1 MNKRITTYLTIV
13 AAFTF
18 SVLLWNSNGNS
29 YSPRDVS
36 NQSPTGIIGY
46 AEYIRSIKANEITG
60 DVSQDDVKK
69 VISQINRQS
78 RAKSKTSWPLKWSF
92 MGPDNVGGRT
102 RDLLVDRNNSDV
114 LYAGGVSGMLFKS
127 ENRGASWR
135 PVTQDA
141 SNFGVT
147 SLGQTSNGDIFYGTG
162 EGGFV
167 TAFGAEEGTPGFQ
180 GFGVFVSRDN
190 GESFSRLDNTL
201 PFGYINDIK
210 TNAEGN
216 ILFVGAQRGLYATT
230 DGGENWSQVRVGQCR
245 DFAISKNN
253 VILASFG
260 SAFFR
265 STDPMDGDSYELVSG
280 FVGSRIVPGWSES
293 DPNICYFMTIGQI
306 SENIVPRGLN
316 GAGFTGL
323 YKSTDAGET
332 FEEVAPAATT
342 FFHPMANFRVNT
354 QGNFDACIGVH
365 PRNPNRVFIGG
376 VHFAEW
382 TPEKGPV
389 IVGNRFNAP
398 TNPFGIHADKHRI
411 VFDNSGDIPVM
422 YVTSDGG
429 ISMTTNAGLDRYTD
443 RVIGYNTTQFYG
455 IAAGPNNIVMGGT
468 QDNSNIILEK
478 NTSGRYQ
485 GRIVIGGDGF
495 QTAVSKRN
503 PRIFFGESQYGN
515 LRRSLNNGSNFER
528 MWDNRI
534 AMSFATGASAT
545 AYRDDATGVQPN
557 NLFNTPLHLWE
568 GSPELLDSI
577 QTFGDDEAYDDRFE
591 ARLFIG
597 MDDGV
602 WMTPNPYGT
611 RYSTPQPN
619 VNVPPRTVRW
629 FRVFGFTGTGGNRLH
644 YLTTSR
650 DGNHLFVATTRGEI
664 HRISN
669 LNHGD
674 FNADSLARL
683 ARPDTVVNFEIRG
696 NLNLGNRT
704 VTGIAVDPTDA
715 NHVVITVGNYG
726 NTNYV
731 YRTRNALDT
740 TPQWSSIQSNLP
752 QFPVY
757 HAVINEKN
765 PNEIILGTEFGI
777 WATQNGLSNS
787 PNWTESVDGANE
799 LVPFPRVPVFD
810 VVQISEKPWTGP
822 RIYAGTH
829 GMGVW
834 ETASTLTSVPK
845 QPKDN
850 LRFKLNV
857 YPNPTM
863 NYFQIKTDLKGSLDI
878 TIYNLA
884 GQKIYETTNINIDNK
899 IDASSWNK
907 GVYLVQVSNGQQK
920 AVSRLVVN

>member
-1 MNKRITTYLTIV
+1 MNRRITTYLTIV
-13 AAFTF
+13 TAFTF

-29 YSPRDVS
+29 YSPRDLS
-36 NQSPTGIIGY
+36 KQSTTGIIGY
-46 AEYIRSIKANEITG
+46 AEYIRGIKANEITG
-60 DVSQDDVKK
+60 EISQDDIKN

-102 RDLLVDRNNSDV
+102 RDILIDRNNPDV

-127 ENRGASWR
+127 ENKGASWR

-141 SNFGVT
+141 TNFGVT
-147 SLGQTSNGDIFYGTG
+147 ALGQTANGDIFYGTG

-190 GESFSRLDNTL
+190 GESFTRLNNTT

-210 TNAEGN
+210 TNTAGTV
-216 ILFVGAQRGLYATT
+216 LFVGAQNGLYATS
-230 DGGENWSQVRVGQCR
+230 DGGETWSTIRNGQCR
-245 DFAISKNN
+245 DFAISKND
-253 VILASFG
+253 VILATFG
-260 SAFFR
+260 SALFR
-265 STDPMDGDSYELVSG
+265 STNPTDANSYQL
-280 FVGSRIVPGWSES
+280 VPGYVGLRVVAAWSDS
-293 DPNICYFMTIGQI
+293 DPNICYFLTIGQI
-306 SENIVPRGLN
+306 SETVVPSGMN
-316 GAGFTGL
+316 NAGFTGL
-323 YKSTDAGET
+323 YKSTDAGQT

-342 FFHPMANFRVNT
+342 FFHPMSNFRVNT

-365 PRNPNRVFIGG
+365 PRNPDRVFIGG

-411 VFDNSGDIPVM
+411 VFDNSGDFPIM
-422 YVTSDGG
+422 YVASDGG
-429 ISMTTNAGLDRYTD
+429 ISMTTNAGLDRYAD

-455 IAAGPNNIVMGGT
+455 IAAGPNNVVMGGT

-478 NTSGRYQ
+478 NTTGRYQ

-495 QTAVSKRN
+495 QAAISKRN
-503 PRIFFGESQYGN
+503 PRIMFGESQYGN
-515 LRRSLNNGSNFER
+515 MRRSLNNGSNFER
-528 MWDNRI
+528 IWDNRI
-534 AMSFATGASAT
+534 AQSFATGASAT
-545 AYRDDATGVQPN
+545 AYRDDASNVQPN
-557 NLFNTPLHLWE
+557 SLFNTPLHLWE
-568 GSPELLDSI
+568 GNPELLDSI
-577 QTFGDDEAYDDRFE
+577 LTFGDNEDYDDRFE
-591 ARLFIG
+591 ARLFIA
-597 MDDGV
+597 MNDGV
-602 WMTPNPYGT
+602 WMTPQPYGI
-611 RYSTPQPN
+611 RYSTSQPN
-619 VNVPPRTVRW
+619 NTTRW
-629 FRVFGFTGTGGNRLH
+629 FRVFPFVGAGANRLH
-644 YLTTSR
+644 YMTTSR
-650 DGNHLFVATTRGEI
+650 DGNHLFVATTRGGI
-664 HRISN
+664 HRISG
-669 LNHGD
+669 LNHGE

-683 ARPDTVVNFEIRG
+683 SRPIEVVDFDIRG
-696 NLNLGNRT
+696 NLNLGSRT
-704 VTGIAVDPTDA
+704 VTGIAVDPSDP

-726 NTNYV
+726 NSNFV

-740 TPQWSSIQSNLP
+740 IPQWTSIQSNLP

-777 WATQNGLSNS
+777 WATQNGMANT
-787 PNWTESVDGANE
+787 PNWVESVDGANE
-799 LVPFPRVPVFD
+799 SVSFPRVPVFD
-810 VVQISEKPWTGP
+810 VVQVSEKPWTGP

-850 LRFKLNV
+850 LRFELNV

-863 NYFQIKTDLKGSLDI
+863 NYFQIKTNLKGGLNVTVYSL
-878 TIYNLA
+878 T
-884 GQKIYETTNINIDNK
+884 GQKVYHSNNINTDMR

-907 GVYLVQVSNGQQK
+907 GVYLVEVNNGLEK